1 MSLFI
6 KFEVTMVN
14 HNLTESFKFFN
25 FVVVFINNYN
35 FVEETFTYFDNFSVP
50 FCSILALFGG
60 FGKIKNLRLR
70 ICLKA

>member
-1 MSLFI
+1 
-6 KFEVTMVN
+6 MVN

-35 FVEETFTYFDNFSVP
+35 FVEETFTYFDNFSVLLFILVP

-60 FGKIKNLRLR
+60 FGKIK
-70 ICLKA
+70 KSKDTDMFESMT